1 MKKIIRLF
9 LICIVMMLAT
19 TAAFALPEN
28 YVLRHGD
35 RSVPKVAITVDDGFG
50 HEMIRAIHELSIE
63 LDFPVTWFMVGYHFW
78 PEEKELW
85 DDVIAR
91 GNEIGNHT
99 WKHSKLLKFSDEN
112 VRVQLTKCQERVDE
126 VLGYHYPLRLLRPPY
141 GGYKEGSRNLLP
153 LFEKY
158 GVEQVVLWDVSQTDP
173 QKAFKDVQNGSI
185 LLYHTNKKD
194 YECLKVLVPML
205 KEAGYQLV
213 TVSELLNLPP
223 LELPVPTA
231 TPRPAATPVPA
242 AASVPATQ
250 EAEEVITAP
259 IVELA
264 PTQAPTATPA
274 PTQAVSAKTELTKD
288 DVVSNGDRTKKQL
301 AVTVDDCSDVA
312 VLSQIHDLSVEMDFP
327 VTYFVI
333 GEKFAHADQA
343 LWEEIIA
350 HESEIGNHT
359 WKHSVLTN
367 YSISNGHV
375 QIRKTQE
382 RVDEVLGY
390 HYPLRLVRPPR
401 GAYRSGQKDFLPVF
415 EEYGVEKVVLWDVA
429 ETDANKAFKAVQN
442 GSILQFHTT
451 AKDYSCL
458 TELIPMLLEE
468 GYELVTVSEL
478 LGLPLLT
485 LGNGAAESLPAE

>member
-1 MKKIIRLF
+1 MKHIVRLCL
-9 LICIVMMLAT
+9 LIAALMLLVT
-19 TAAFALPEN
+19 SAFAVPED
-28 YVLRHGD
+28 YVVRNGD
-35 RSVPKVAITVDDGFG
+35 RDVPKVAITVDDGFG
-50 HEMIRAIHELSIE
+50 HDMIRAIHELSIE
-63 LDFPVTWFMVGYHFW
+63 LDFPITWFMVGYHFW

-85 DDVIAR
+85 DDIIAR

-141 GGYKEGSRNLLP
+141 GGYKQGSRNLLP
-153 LFEKY
+153 QFEKY
-158 GVEQVVLWDVSQTDP
+158 GVEKVIMWDVSQTDP
-173 QKAFKDVQNGSI
+173 HKAFKEVQNGSI

-213 TVSELLNLPP
+213 TVSELLNLEP

-231 TPRPAATPVPA
+231 TPRPAATPVPDLPPDA
-242 AASVPATQ
+242 VSASV
-250 EAEEVITAP
+250 EVITAP
-259 IVELA
+259 VVPLA
-264 PTQAPTATPA
+264 PTTAPAPTAA
-274 PTQAVSAKTELTKD
+274 PVAAKTALTKD
-288 DVVSNGDRTKKQL
+288 DVVSNGDRAQKRISI
-301 AVTVDDCSDVA
+301 TVDDCDNVA
-312 VLSQIHDLSVEMDFP
+312 IVEQIHALSVEHGFP

-333 GEKFAHADQA
+333 GEKFSHDDQSLWAD
-343 LWEEIIA
+343 IIA
-350 HESEIGNHT
+350 HDSELGNHT

-401 GAYRSGQKDFLPVF
+401 GTYRSAEKNFLPVF
-415 EEYGVEKVVLWDVA
+415 EEYGVEKVILWDVS
-429 ETDANKAFKAVQN
+429 ETDANKAFKQVQN
-442 GSILQFHTT
+442 GSILQFHST
-451 AKDYSCL
+451 AKSYACL
-458 TELIPMLLEE
+458 QKLIPMLLDE
-468 GYELVTVSEL
+468 GYELVTVSDLLEL
-478 LGLPLLT
+478 EPLAVST
-485 LGNGAAESLPAE
+485 GYAE